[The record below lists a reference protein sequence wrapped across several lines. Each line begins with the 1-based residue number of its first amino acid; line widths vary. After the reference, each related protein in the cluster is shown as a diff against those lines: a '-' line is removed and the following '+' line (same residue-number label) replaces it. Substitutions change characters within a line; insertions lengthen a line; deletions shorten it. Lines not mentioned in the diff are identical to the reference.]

1 MFKIMIIMI
10 FTMGLLACSEPQSN
24 TDQSNINDDD
34 QPQTHLLSDQ
44 QKMLQKAK
52 DTEKLIHEA
61 DEKRRKALEDQG
73 GWYKR
78 VQEIGF
84 FVHV

>member
-1 MFKIMIIMI
+1 MIIMI

-73 GWYKR
+73 G
-78 VQEIGF
+78 
-84 FVHV
+84 

>member
-73 GWYKR
+73 G
-78 VQEIGF
+78 
-84 FVHV
+84 